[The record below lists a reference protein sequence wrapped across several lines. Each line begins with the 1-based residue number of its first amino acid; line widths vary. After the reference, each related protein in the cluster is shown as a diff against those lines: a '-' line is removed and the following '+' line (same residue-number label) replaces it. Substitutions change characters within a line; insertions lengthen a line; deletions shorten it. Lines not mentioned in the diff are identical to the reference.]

1 MIQHQKDSHDMTK
14 PDFRPLT
21 VNLIDIDSYPDVPP
35 VLLNALNFKLLEVRN
50 CYQKTL
56 DS

>member
-1 MIQHQKDSHDMTK
+1 MLIQLKKDSHHDFK
-14 PDFRPLT
+14 DFRPLT
-21 VNLIDIDSYPDVPP
+21 VNLLDIDSYPDVPP
-35 VLLNALNFKLLEVRN
+35 VLLDALNFKLLEVRN

>member
-1 MIQHQKDSHDMTK
+1 MIQHQKDSHDLTK